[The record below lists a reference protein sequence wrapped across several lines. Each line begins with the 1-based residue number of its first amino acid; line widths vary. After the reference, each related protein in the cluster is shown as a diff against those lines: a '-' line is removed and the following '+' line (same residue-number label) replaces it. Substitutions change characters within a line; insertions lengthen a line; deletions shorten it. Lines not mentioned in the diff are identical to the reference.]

1 LTSFCQFV
9 RPATALTVPF
19 ENKTVAVATKT
30 LKRCLLFAAFVGAP
44 IAIYAQGVDAIVE
57 VPTTAHRSALIEIPT
72 AQNPTA
78 SSDNNIPM
86 AGEYKSTKNVVEQE
100 KPVFWTWY
108 ADVGYESEYNFRGTN
123 LTPNADGAVFGD
135 VRVTKWNFTLG
146 LFGIHQLGDAS
157 VNSWS
162 VGEGGGAASAA
173 AASGTC
179 GGNCP
184 PVVAYARFPTTIQ
197 TRFDELDVFL
207 SYKLS
212 LGPIDVTIGDIGFF
226 ISRRAETF
234 EKDVWLLPN
243 VTWNI
248 PDTDTRFRFVGPNP
262 TVQNEQ
268 FDRVYIT
275 LSTTKLSKYI
285 RPQITYYQTLYSA
298 GQEPEAEN
306 VILYKPVFVDEFFPL
321 HGPGLPP
328 GFFRPQNPRPNDERN
343 EALGGYL
350 EGRLN
355 GSFPITKWLDFNP
368 YTILSVSFRDRTE
381 PGGTSAETVGLFSNH
396 PNRAASGVYGAHPLT
411 GWNHFQAGV
420 ELPIHLVHLG
430 GYSSERWAPPD
441 AHVYLVPTGAYSYHI
456 SNPTPGT
463 DRNEWWGG
471 AKVEVT
477 F

>member
-1 LTSFCQFV
+1 
-9 RPATALTVPF
+9 
-19 ENKTVAVATKT
+19 
-30 LKRCLLFAAFVGAP
+30 LFAAFVGAP
-44 IAIYAQGVDAIVE
+44 IAIYAQSVDTIVE

-78 SSDNNIPM
+78 SSDNDIPM

-100 KPVFWTWY
+100 KPVFWSWY
-108 ADVGYESEYNFRGTN
+108 TEVGYESEYNFRGTN
-123 LTPNADGAVFGD
+123 LTPNSDGAVFGD

-157 VNSWS
+157 SPGWS
-162 VGEGGGAASAA
+162 VGEGGGGGAGGGTVD
-173 AASGTC
+173 SGSLKTT
-179 GGNCP
+179 
-184 PVVAYARFPTTIQ
+184 RFPTTIQ
-197 TRFDELDVFL
+197 RRFDELDVLF
-207 SYKLS
+207 SYKMS
-212 LGPIDVTIGDIGFF
+212 FGPVDVIVGNIAFF

-234 EKDVWLLPN
+234 EKDVLPPGFI
-243 VTWNI
+243 WNI
-248 PDTDTRFRFVGPNP
+248 PDTDTRVRFVGPDP
-262 TVQNEQ
+262 TVQNET

-275 LSTTKLSKYI
+275 LSTSKLSKYV
-285 RPQITYYQTLYSA
+285 RPQITYYQTIFSD

-306 VILYKPVFVDEFFPL
+306 LIRYKPVFVDGPFELTPFP
-321 HGPGLPP
+321 HFEAA
-328 GFFRPQNPRPNDERN
+328 GFVRPSNPRPNDERN

-355 GSFPITKWLDFNP
+355 GSFPITNWLDFNP

-381 PGGTSAETVGLFSNH
+381 PGGTSLETAPIGNH
-396 PNRAASGVYGAHPLT
+396 RNGSGIYGAHPLT
-411 GWNHFQAGV
+411 GWNHFQAGI

-430 GYSSERWAPPD
+430 GSSSERWAPPD